1 MPQITVDTVNNG
13 TYHDAYQQPFTGS
26 DMHQIAKIFMT
37 GRSQAVRL
45 PVEFRFDVEEVFI
58 RRDPDTG
65 DVVLSRRPNSWDDL
79 IDLVRKN
86 AGQDLSIPRRQIREL
101 RDPFSNIKKLIGVK

>member
-1 MPQITVDTVNNG
+1 
-13 TYHDAYQQPFTGS
+13 
-26 DMHQIAKIFMT
+26 MHQTAKIFMT

-65 DVVLSRRPNSWDDL
+65 DVVLSRRPNNWDDL

-101 RDPFSNIKKLIGVK
+101 RDPNCMAAINCCFKTGKSFCIATHIG

>member
-1 MPQITVDTVNNG
+1 MPQISVDTVKMG
-13 TYHDAYQQPFTGS
+13 TYHDVYQQPFLGA
-26 DMHQIAKIFMT
+26 DMHQTAKIFMT

-45 PVEFRFDVEEVFI
+45 PVEFRFDVDEVFI

-65 DVVLSRRPNSWDDL
+65 DVVLSRRPNNWDDL
-79 IDLVRKN
+79 IELVRKN

-101 RDPFSNIKKLIGVK
+101 RDPFSNIKK